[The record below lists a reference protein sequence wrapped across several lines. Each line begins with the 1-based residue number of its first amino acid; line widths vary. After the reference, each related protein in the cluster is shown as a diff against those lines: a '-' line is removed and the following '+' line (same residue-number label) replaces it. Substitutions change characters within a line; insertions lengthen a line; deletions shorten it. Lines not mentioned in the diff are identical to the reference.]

1 MTLDAYT
8 ALDVNR
14 VAAFPLNNDGTFD
27 LTSINLCDTN
37 GVQDLYEGVEFA
49 GPVGF
54 DVSFGAPRQI
64 PVVAQGQVQATF
76 ILPSIEPRTGVLRC
90 AYDKFSLNA
99 MLTGLAVDTIAEAK
113 AYPEDTDRSG
123 QETLV
128 ALLLQQLQAK
138 DDDGSLVWHSD
149 VIHRATIVPD
159 PLSYS
164 AEPGVKVYNMA
175 MSRSSKRM
183 WGESYAMNVHKCL
196 EATKDT
202 VISSYQWNI
211 GIWCGDN
218 SLTTFNLPT
227 GKLAK
232 TSAKA
237 KVWNFA
243 TGAEEP
249 GAWDA
254 SVNAEVFTPTTPP
267 ADGEVLVVTYEIAN

>member
-1 MTLDAYT
+1 MTIDIYT

-14 VAAFPLNNDGTFD
+14 VAAFPLNNDGSFD
-27 LTSINLCDTN
+27 LSSVNLCATN

-90 AYDKFSLNA
+90 AYDKLTLDA
-99 MLTGLAVDTIAEAK
+99 MLAGLSVDTIAEAK
-113 AYPEDTDRSG
+113 AYPEDTDKSG

-128 ALLLQQLQAK
+128 ALLLQQLKAK
-138 DDDGSLVWHSD
+138 DDDGSLVWRSD
-149 VIHRATIVPD
+149 VIHRATIVPS
-159 PLSYS
+159 PTGYS
-164 AEPGVKVYNMA
+164 AEVMVKEYNLA

-183 WGESYAMNVHKCL
+183 WGESYSLATHNCL
-196 EATKDT
+196 EATKDV

-211 GIWCGDN
+211 GVWCGDN
-218 SLTTFNLPT
+218 VLTTFNLPT
-227 GKLAK
+227 GKPAK

-237 KVWNFA
+237 KVWNFVSGAAEAGTWNA
-243 TGAEEP
+243 TD
-249 GAWDA
+249 DA
-254 SVNAEVFTPTTPP
+254 TVFTPTVKP
-267 ADGEVLVVTYEIAN
+267 AD